1 LSWCKNDCL
10 VLCNLCSFKIVWNK
24 GTISREF
31 VSQKQSRKDILE
43 ELKIFLVRVDQIKPL
58 KEIAAESLGTVIGF
72 WWRGNPPIQWILIDS
87 VIEDG
92 ELIEC
97 AQCADG
103 SALKRM
109 LTSRQARVAIDNGV
123 RVCASERQ
131 CVYEA
136 YGDMTQQDCPHPSI
150 RRIVKDLSQ
159 KGVSPPLLVGE
170 RRKE

>member
-1 LSWCKNDCL
+1 MEQRHYP
-10 VLCNLCSFKIVWNK
+10 
-24 GTISREF
+24 REF
-31 VSQKQSRKDILE
+31 SSQKQCRNDILE
-43 ELKIFLVRVDQIKPL
+43 ELKVFLIHVDQVQSL
-58 KEIAAESLGTVIGF
+58 KEIAARSLGTVIGF
-72 WWRGNPPIQWILIDS
+72 WWRGNPPIQWILIDR

-97 AQCADG
+97 AQCAND
-103 SALKRM
+103 SLPNRM
-109 LTSRQARVAIDNGV
+109 LTSQQATVAIDSGV